1 MLSLFPQPY
10 KPCIPAAVSFPI
22 VFLPLGGPSRVPL
35 ERDTIIKREG
45 EGRDTNIKKNKMYDN
60 LQQAT
65 DQRSANKRSFSF
77 TGCFLETV

>member
-1 MLSLFPQPY
+1 M
-10 KPCIPAAVSFPI
+10 
-22 VFLPLGGPSRVPL
+22 PL

-65 DQRSANKRSFSF
+65 DQRSANKRSLSF

>member
-1 MLSLFPQPY
+1 MLSLFPPSY
-10 KPCIPAAVSFPI
+10 KPCILAAGSFPI

-35 ERDTIIKREG
+35 ERDTIIKGEG

>member
-1 MLSLFPQPY
+1 M
-10 KPCIPAAVSFPI
+10 
-22 VFLPLGGPSRVPL
+22 PL

-65 DQRSANKRSFSF
+65 DQRSENKRSFSF